1 MTTLDLSGL
10 KCPLPVLKTA
20 KALRG
25 MAKDACLTVIATDPM
40 AEIDMA
46 HFCAE
51 AGHHLLSVKR
61 DGQVLTFVVR
71 RGAGRPAASA
81 KGAD

>member
-25 MAKDACLTVIATDPM
+25 MAKGAELTVIASDPM

-61 DGQVLTFVVR
+61 DGETLVFRIR
-71 RGAGRPAASA
+71 RGEGRPAASA

>member
-1 MTTLDLSGL
+1 MTILDLSGL

-25 MAKDACLTVIATDPM
+25 MAKDARLTVIATDPM

-51 AGHHLLSVKR
+51 AGHRLLSVKR
-61 DGQVLTFVVR
+61 DGETLVFLIE
-71 RGAGRPAASA
+71 RGVGRPAASA